1 MPRAAQERLLV
12 EINAALSDPRITMSE
27 GRPHKRAKT
36 RTLDFLGRH
45 FSAMGRSIY
54 LAEEMAVLYP
64 GEEVITPDVLA
75 VLDVAQPE
83 DDERLAW
90 VVADEGKGLDF
101 VLEVLHRGD
110 RKKDLVDNVERY
122 AHLGIPEYFVYDR
135 ARQQLH
141 GHRLA
146 GPGPGRYQR
155 VVPQAGRYPSVV
167 LGVDFALVAGTL
179 RFFQGESELG
189 GTAALLGRLQSM
201 VDDQSARADLAA
213 AQAAQAFAVAH
224 AGIFA
229 MLSVR
234 GIACPDDVRA
244 RITACEDASVLQRCL
259 ERATTATT
267 AAQLL
272 DDDVPASPGRL

>member
-1 MPRAAQERLLV
+1 MPRAAQEQLLV
-12 EINAALSDPRITMSE
+12 EINAALSDPRITMPE

-45 FSAMGRSIY
+45 FSAMGRAIY

-64 GEEVITPDVLA
+64 GEEVFTPDVLA
-75 VLDVAQPE
+75 VLDVPEPE

-90 VVADEGKGLDF
+90 VVADEGKGLDL
-101 VLEVLHRGD
+101 VLEVLYRGD

-122 AHLGIPEYFVYDR
+122 AHLGIPEYFIYDR

-141 GHRLA
+141 AHRLM
-146 GPGPGRYQR
+146 PGGRRYQH
-155 VVPQAGRYPSVV
+155 VVPQAGRYPSAV
-167 LGVDFALVAGTL
+167 LGIDFAIVGGTL

-189 GTAALLGRLQSM
+189 GTPALVGRLQSM
-201 VDDQSARADLAA
+201 VDELSARGDQAA
-213 AQAAQAFAVAH
+213 AQIEQTRAVAQ

-234 GIACPDDVRA
+234 GIACPEDVRA
-244 RITACEDASVLQRCL
+244 RITACEDPVLLQRYL
-259 ERATTATT
+259 EHATT
-267 AAQLL
+267 AATAAEIL
-272 DDDVPASPGRL
+272 DEG